1 MGQTTFSG
9 PVVSQNGFI
18 ENSFT
23 TAQRDAIVDPTAGLL
38 IYNTTTNAYEVYN
51 GTSWQDA
58 FGPSISN
65 FDWTSSVDYQEA
77 SLGVTYNT
85 LRLDMTGFSGNV
97 EDLLRI
103 PSGTILSVVTG
114 SGTYAATMGG
124 TFTYNSFVGVYD
136 AYVTGT
142 GLPSTLTPVT
152 EIIWSQPNVP
162 VALPT
167 VTGVNPSTVDVA
179 GGVEV
184 SVSGTEFAGATLVEI
199 GGVDVGAFTI
209 ISDTYLA
216 ISSVPAHIEALGLSV
231 KVTNSVGASAN
242 NSIFDYIGV
251 PTVTAISPDNGSA
264 AGGDTVV
271 ITGSGYMATDGI
283 SFVYGVTIGGTAVD
297 SYTVDSPTQIT
308 VVTGAHVAEAGVDVA
323 VTTEFGTSVPNT
335 LFTYA

>member
-1 MGQTTFSG
+1 MANTTFNG
-9 PVVSQNGFI
+9 PVVSQNGFLDS
-18 ENSFT
+18 SFT
-23 TAQRDAIVDPTAGLL
+23 TAERDAIVDPTAGLL
-38 IYNTTTNAYEVYN
+38 IYNTDTNTYEVYN
-51 GTSWQDA
+51 GTGWQPA
-58 FGPSISN
+58 FVPPELN
-65 FDWTSSVDYQEA
+65 FDWTSSVDYQA
-77 SLGVTYNT
+77 AIIGDSSN

-114 SGTYAATMGG
+114 SGTYSAHCGI
-124 TFTYNSFVGVYD
+124 FNYNSYVGVYD

-142 GLPSTLTPVT
+142 GLPPTLTPIT
-152 EIIWSQPNVP
+152 EIIWSQPDVP

-167 VTGVNPSTVDVA
+167 VYGVSPTFVDVA
-179 GGVEV
+179 GGVFV

-209 ISDTYLA
+209 YSDTYLV
-216 ISSVPAHIEALGLSV
+216 ISSVPAHIKALGLSV

-251 PTVTAISPDNGSA
+251 PTVTAISPNNGSV

-271 ITGSGYMATDGI
+271 ITGSGYMATDGMN
-283 SFVYGVTIGGTAVD
+283 FVYVVTIGGTAVD

-323 VTTEFGTSVPNT
+323 VTTQFGTSVPNT